1 VWAEPTA
8 YTYYDPH
15 SLPSDGVATPPWT
28 FNPLVITP
36 RGEADAGADGGDGA
50 AAVGDGAGTSTHAGG
65 GAALALPNPNSTAP
79 THGETRV
86 VLAGS
91 NFVPA
96 AQLACYFGDDQACG
110 TLSPALSAPQPFYFY
125 IAGLAPTLDFAAPI
139 GLDISAYL
147 AGGGDAG

>member
-96 AQLACYFGDDQACG
+96 AQLACYFGDEQVRALSPTLTLALALAL
-110 TLSPALSAPQPFYFY
+110 TLSLSLSLSPNP
-125 IAGLAPTLDFAAPI
+125 G
-139 GLDISAYL
+139 
-147 AGGGDAG
+147 

>member
-1 VWAEPTA
+1 MWAEPTA

-15 SLPSDGVATPPWT
+15 SLPSDGAATPPWP

-96 AQLACYFGDDQACG
+96 AQLACYFGDDQVRALSPTLTLALALAL
-110 TLSPALSAPQPFYFY
+110 TLSLSLSLSPNP
-125 IAGLAPTLDFAAPI
+125 G
-139 GLDISAYL
+139 
-147 AGGGDAG
+147 

>member
-1 VWAEPTA
+1 MWAEPTA

-15 SLPSDGVATPPWT
+15 SLPSDGAATPPWS

-79 THGETRV
+79 RTARRALCWRV
-86 VLAGS
+86 PTS
-91 NFVPA
+91 CQRRN
-96 AQLACYFGDDQACG
+96 
-110 TLSPALSAPQPFYFY
+110 SPA
-125 IAGLAPTLDFAAPI
+125 TLGTSRLGP
-139 GLDISAYL
+139 
-147 AGGGDAG
+147 

>member
-1 VWAEPTA
+1 
-8 YTYYDPH
+8 
-15 SLPSDGVATPPWT
+15 
-28 FNPLVITP
+28 
-36 RGEADAGADGGDGA
+36 
-50 AAVGDGAGTSTHAGG
+50 
-65 GAALALPNPNSTAP
+65 
-79 THGETRV
+79 
-86 VLAGS
+86 LAGS

-147 AGGGDAG
+147 AGGGDAGEAGDGMGDGKGDGSSRHGGTGGKLPRNLHAAREALSALPRRNGHP